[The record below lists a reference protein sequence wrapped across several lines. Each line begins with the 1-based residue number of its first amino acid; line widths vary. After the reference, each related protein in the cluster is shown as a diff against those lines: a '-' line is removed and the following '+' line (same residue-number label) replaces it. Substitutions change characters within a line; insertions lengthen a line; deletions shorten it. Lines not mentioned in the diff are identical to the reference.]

1 MNILMGS
8 VFIAG
13 LLSFFS
19 PCTVPMIPVYIGI
32 LADGQGE
39 VKRIGPIKISPRSM
53 TRTVLFVLGISV
65 SFVIMGFGAGALG
78 SLLYSPWFL
87 RVLGFIVV
95 LLGLKQMGFLNI
107 AFLDKERKVQAK
119 TDISAYWGAFVLG
132 LTFSFG
138 WTPCVGPVLGAVL
151 GISSSGGALVGGFY
165 MLIYSLGMMIPFL
178 FITLFSGYAIGK
190 VEFLE
195 RHVFTIQKVGGVLII
210 IMGILLMMDKLSLL
224 AGGL

>member
-1 MNILMGS
+1 MNILIGS

-32 LADGQGE
+32 LADGGDR
-39 VKRIGPIKISPRSM
+39 VKKIGFISFSPRSM
-53 TRTVLFVLGISV
+53 LRTMLFVLGISV
-65 SFVIMGFGAGALG
+65 SFVTMGFGAGALG
-78 SLLYSPWFL
+78 ALLYSPWFL
-87 RVLGFIVV
+87 RILGFIVI
-95 LLGLKQMGFLNI
+95 LLGIKQMGLI
-107 AFLDKERKVQAK
+107 RLGFLDKERKVQAK
-119 TDISAYWGAFVLG
+119 TDVSAYWGAFILG

-151 GISSSGGALVGGFY
+151 GISSSGGPLIGGFY

-178 FITLFSGYAIGK
+178 FITLFSSYALSK

-195 RHVFTIQKVGGVLII
+195 RHVFTLQKVGGLLII
-210 IMGILLMMDKLSLL
+210 LMGILLMFDKLSVLSSF
-224 AGGL
+224 

>member
-1 MNILMGS
+1 MNVLITS

-13 LLSFFS
+13 FLSFFS

-32 LADGQGE
+32 LADGQGQ
-39 VKRIGPIKISPRSM
+39 VKEFGPIKFSPRSM
-53 TRTVLFVLGISV
+53 ARTMLFVLGISV

-78 SLLYSPWFL
+78 ALFYSPWFL
-87 RVLGFIVV
+87 RI
-95 LLGLKQMGFLNI
+95 LGLIVIILGLQQMGLFKI
-107 AFLDKERKVQAK
+107 SFLDKERKVRAQ
-119 TDISAYWGAFVLG
+119 TDITAYWGAFVLG

-151 GISSSGGALVGGFY
+151 GISSSGGALLGGFY

-178 FITLFSGYAIGK
+178 FITLFSGYALSK

-195 RHVFTIQKVGGVLII
+195 KHVFTIQKVGGALII
-210 IMGILLMMDKLSLL
+210 FMGLLLMFDKLSLL
-224 AGGL
+224 SGGL